1 MYKRKPNVIGT
12 GGKELR
18 PYEAEADSGTKARSM
33 SEQPVQQA
41 NQGPDP
47 FVYARDVA
55 KLGVDA
61 STAYERPDLAARVQ
75 ASLERLARPDTVVCV
90 VGEFK
95 QGKSSL
101 VNALVGEQ
109 ICPVDDDMATA
120 AITVLRYREQ
130 PELLVRRAGEDGP
143 ETERVDWSLLGE
155 LATERGSRTDARQI
169 EMLEVGLPNRL
180 LGAGVT
186 LVDTPGVG
194 GMVAGYATATLTFL
208 QTADAMLF
216 VTDASAEL
224 SAPEIEFLKEARER
238 CPVVVVVQSKVDLY
252 PSWQR
257 IADLNRGHLE
267 RAEIPTRIVPV
278 SSTIREIALNRQ
290 SAELNLESGIPA
302 LLEILQAEVLDR
314 AREIAGSR
322 ALADTRF
329 AAGQMAATFETELG
343 VLENPESARATLQ
356 LLEEMKERLTYLR
369 GPAARWSV
377 LLNDGFATINQQV
390 DYQFRGAMRTLMRAV
405 EEQIEESDP
414 GVNWDELGEGLR
426 TDVARAVDE
435 TFARLTGDAGEL
447 RERIIDLLRD
457 EFTDLEALGR
467 TSTQV
472 DISSMWTESKIET
485 LTVSGRIFQ
494 GLGAARGSY
503 MGLLMVGMIG
513 NFIGIAVLG
522 PVLLGAGLL
531 FGGRHLVEE
540 RKKQL
545 QKRRQQA
552 RTFVRQFVDDVQ
564 FEVGARIRETL
575 RDLQREMRDHFT
587 ERLNELLRTCTET
600 ANATQQSMQQD
611 QATRERRIA
620 DLRGRVEKLN
630 ELQRRVDR
638 AEGMLS

>member
-1 MYKRKPNVIGT
+1 
-12 GGKELR
+12 
-18 PYEAEADSGTKARSM
+18 M
-33 SEQPVQQA
+33 SAQGVQQG
-41 NQGPDP
+41 NQTPDP
-47 FVYARDVA
+47 FGYVRDVV
-55 KLGVDA
+55 KLGVNA
-61 STAYERPDLAARVQ
+61 STAYERPDLQGRVQ
-75 ASLERLARPDTVVCV
+75 LALDRLGRPDTVVCV

-101 VNALVGEQ
+101 VNALVGDK
-109 ICPVDDDMATA
+109 ICPVDDDLATT
-120 AITVLRYREQ
+120 AITVLRYREE
-130 PELLVRRAGEDGP
+130 PELLVRRVGEDGP
-143 ETERVDWSLLGE
+143 ETERVDWELLGN
-155 LATERGSRTDARQI
+155 LATERGNRENSRKI

-180 LGAGVT
+180 LESGIT

-224 SAPEIEFLKEARER
+224 SAPEIEFLKQARER
-238 CPVVVVVQSKVDLY
+238 CPVVIVVQSKVDLY
-252 PSWQR
+252 PAWQR
-257 IADLNRGHLE
+257 IAELNQGHLE
-267 RAEIPTRIVPV
+267 RAGIPTKIVPV
-278 SSTIREIALNRQ
+278 SSAIREIAITRRNQ
-290 SAELNLESGIPA
+290 ELNIESGIPTLQE
-302 LLEILQAEVLDR
+302 LLHVEVLDR
-314 AREIAGSR
+314 AREIAGRR

-329 AAGQMAATFETELG
+329 AAGQMVAAFETELG
-343 VLENPESARATLQ
+343 VLEHPDSARETLR
-356 LLEEMKERLTYLR
+356 LLEEMRERLNYLR

-390 DYQFRGAMRTLMRAV
+390 DYHFRSSMRTLTRTV
-405 EEQIEESDP
+405 EEKIEETDP
-414 GVNWDELGEGLR
+414 GASWDELGEELR
-426 TDVARAVDE
+426 TDVARVVDE

-447 RERIIDLLRD
+447 RERIVDLLRD
-457 EFTDLEALGR
+457 EFTDLEELGR
-467 TSTQV
+467 GSTQV
-472 DISSMWTESKIET
+472 DISSMWTETKIET
-485 LTVSGRIFQ
+485 LSISGRIFQ

-531 FGGRHLVEE
+531 FGGRHLIEE

-545 QKRRQQA
+545 TKRRQQA
-552 RTFVRQFVDDVQ
+552 RTFVRQFIDDVQ
-564 FEVGARIRETL
+564 FEVGSRIRETL
-575 RDLQREMRDHFT
+575 RDLQRELRDHFT

-600 ANATQQSMQQD
+600 ANATQQSLQQD

-620 DLRGRVEKLN
+620 DLKGRVEKLN